1 MIRFNKFLIL
11 EIIFHLIDLYDNKSH
26 EKKLYEVISFKKNT
40 SQAHV
45 TKIAKIDN

>member
-1 MIRFNKFLIL
+1 MTINLMK
-11 EIIFHLIDLYDNKSH
+11 
-26 EKKLYEVISFKKNT
+26 KKLYEVISFKKNT

>member
-1 MIRFNKFLIL
+1 MTINLMK
-11 EIIFHLIDLYDNKSH
+11 
-26 EKKLYEVISFKKNT
+26 KKLYEVISFLKNT